1 MEWIET
7 SPNINQIQRS
17 KNIGDSV
24 AQIAKMKCILNSRQ
38 IDSRCQGEKMNRSY
52 RPKLPNNNNNKRNR
66 TEALLRFVQNNAF
79 WHHSRCRFPHDFHI
93 VGDVINDIFDF
104 FSLLWINIIDNK

>member
-38 IDSRCQGEKMNRSY
+38 IDSRCQGEKMNHV
-52 RPKLPNNNNNKRNR
+52 P
-66 TEALLRFVQNNAF
+66 FV
-79 WHHSRCRFPHDFHI
+79 
-93 VGDVINDIFDF
+93 
-104 FSLLWINIIDNK
+104 